1 MTTENAISFR
11 NIPRTTRLFQ
21 DFLYDFDNVA
31 RFYEPTG
38 HDGNGLAARAAR
50 VVGQPFPRREI
61 ADLLAIQNHQAG
73 ASEATVRNI
82 ERLRQEDSV
91 VVITGQQTGL
101 FTGPLFTLYKALTV
115 IKLTERLRAEGVNAV
130 PMFWIA
136 SEDHDFAEVN
146 HCKVVNREGQLTKIT
161 YTACAPNE
169 GKPVGHVTL
178 CDEISDNITQLL
190 SALPQSEFLPRL
202 ETDLRETYKAGA
214 GFAEAFGKLI
224 LRFLGKYGIVMIDP
238 LDDGVKKIAGTI
250 YQRAMAQAPE
260 FAAALVG
267 ASKTLEAAGYH
278 AQVFTS
284 PEAVPLFMV
293 EEGRRTALQRSED
306 GLFHL
311 KGTERKFPT
320 AEMVETVEQCPSCFS
335 PNVTLRPIVQDF
347 LLPTI
352 AYVGGP
358 AEVAYFAQLRPAYT
372 LLDRIEPVILPRA
385 SLTIIEKRHAK
396 TMQKYG
402 LQFFDLFGGQQETMA
417 KAVGHSVDAS
427 TAAVFERTERVIQEQ
442 IEELRASLAKV
453 DPTLA
458 EALKA
463 GREKILYQLHGLHS
477 RFIHNRSQR
486 DETTRQQI
494 ERLFPVLYPN
504 RTLQEREINASYFLA
519 RYGYDLIDRIY
530 AEIEPGFKDHKL
542 VYV

>member
-1 MTTENAISFR
+1 M
-11 NIPRTTRLFQ
+11 
-21 DFLYDFDNVA
+21 
-31 RFYEPTG
+31 
-38 HDGNGLAARAAR
+38 
-50 VVGQPFPRREI
+50 
-61 ADLLAIQNHQAG
+61 
-73 ASEATVRNI
+73 
-82 ERLRQEDSV
+82 
-91 VVITGQQTGL
+91 
-101 FTGPLFTLYKALTV
+101 
-115 IKLTERLRAEGVNAV
+115 
-130 PMFWIA
+130 
-136 SEDHDFAEVN
+136 
-146 HCKVVNREGQLTKIT
+146 
-161 YTACAPNE
+161 
-169 GKPVGHVTL
+169 
-178 CDEISDNITQLL
+178 
-190 SALPQSEFLPRL
+190 
-202 ETDLRETYKAGA
+202 
-214 GFAEAFGKLI
+214 
-224 LRFLGKYGIVMIDP
+224 
-238 LDDGVKKIAGTI
+238 LD
-250 YQRAMAQAPE
+250 
-260 FAAALVG
+260 
-267 ASKTLEAAGYH
+267 
-278 AQVFTS
+278 
-284 PEAVPLFMV
+284 
-293 EEGRRTALQRSED
+293 
-306 GLFHL
+306 
-311 KGTERKFPT
+311 
-320 AEMVETVEQCPSCFS
+320 TVERCPSCFS

-372 LLDRIEPVILPRA
+372 LLDRIEPVIVPRA

-402 LQFFDLFGGQQETMA
+402 LQFSDLFGGQQETMA

-427 TAAVFERTERVIQEQ
+427 TAAVFEKTERVIQEQ